1 MTWGAVYNPPSLRR
15 ALLRLVV
22 KATIKVVTIMMMLVK
37 MVVMKKMV
45 ITRVSYEWGRDGED
59 DADNDDV
66 GDGGSGKQRTL

>member
-1 MTWGAVYNPPSLRR
+1 
-15 ALLRLVV
+15 
-22 KATIKVVTIMMMLVK
+22 MMMLVK